1 MCVHSE
7 TNNPILE
14 HPEKLN
20 WSENG
25 VQELLCESIFVDMNN
40 QIHVDTKDL
49 NVIHLNVRGI
59 NSKVTDLKYLIEHS
73 LYGSPVDIIALCE
86 TWLTKYLPIP
96 NIPGYKFI
104 QKCRENKHGGGGVA
118 LLISNHINYKILPE
132 IQYNDASIESCF
144 IKIKLN
150 ARQILVGSCYRPPNT
165 DPKLFMK
172 LHRNLFSTLL
182 KRNKLMILCMNHN
195 LDLLKSHYHKN
206 NQDFMEANLSSKL
219 YPTIIRPTRIMKATA
234 TLIDNIFVRLD
245 TYSSCRSWYFC
256 EAIVSLILN
265 SC

>member
-25 VQELLCESIFVDMNN
+25 VQELLCESNFVDMNN

-104 QKCRENKHGGGGVA
+104 QKCRENKHDGGVA

-172 LHRNLFSTLL
+172 LHRNLFSTSL
-182 KRNKLMILCMNHN
+182 KRNKLMILCMYESQTRSPKVPLPQEQSRFHGSKPLVKTLSYNN
-195 LDLLKSHYHKN
+195 SPNENNESHC
-206 NQDFMEANLSSKL
+206 
-219 YPTIIRPTRIMKATA
+219 YPNRQYLCKIRY
-234 TLIDNIFVRLD
+234 L
-245 TYSSCRSWYFC
+245 
-256 EAIVSLILN
+256 
-265 SC
+265 